1 MGFGPFP
8 VGLVRAVVGV
18 LGIIYLVVGLL
29 GFVVPSLFGLIPHGY
44 TVFDDLLHLALGRH
58 RERADVSTGL
68 FTKCLEVWNSAN
80 FACSEFCEVRRRF
93 LGALAYFVPWR
104 TYTPPG

>member
-1 MGFGPFP
+1 
-8 VGLVRAVVGV
+8 
-18 LGIIYLVVGLL
+18 
-29 GFVVPSLFGLIPHGY
+29 
-44 TVFDDLLHLALGRH
+44 LGRH

-104 TYTPPG
+104 TYTPLG